1 MMHLQLLTDSD
12 IECMRM
18 RTSTFMLQRYSFK
31 RHVPPSSASIL
42 PSRASV
48 VRKRDSSAADFSS
61 A

>member
-1 MMHLQLLTDSD
+1 MHLLTD

-18 RTSTFMLQRYSFK
+18 RTSTCMLQRYSFK

-48 VRKRDSSAADFSS
+48 DRKRDSSAADFSS